1 MGKSNAGGVGKNAI
15 LNEYLASLHTGLQCC
30 QPYESR
36 SVKNKAATN
45 GGKRRAHCGVCRSLF
60 AQDDD
65 EVFVTGS
72 MLYARDEGRS
82 TPPGHNPVFSCR
94 RTL

>member
-1 MGKSNAGGVGKNAI
+1 MSTV
-15 LNEYLASLHTGLQCC
+15 LSTVR
-30 QPYESR
+30 R

-45 GGKRRAHCGVCRSLF
+45 GGERRAHRGVRRPLF

-72 MLYARDEGRS
+72 TLYAGDEGRS
-82 TPPGHNPVFSCR
+82 TPPLGLGHNPRFLLPCDIVGQNPAGIF
-94 RTL
+94 LEN